1 MVENIRWLGHASFRI
16 SDGKIVYLDPWKL
29 ADGEKADL
37 ILITHSH
44 YDHCSR
50 EDIGKIQK
58 PETEIIAPADA
69 ARQLTGNVKIVKPGD
84 KITAAGIEI
93 EVVCAYNL
101 KKSFHPKAA
110 GWVGY
115 ILTIEGK
122 RIYYT
127 GDTDLIPEME
137 GITADIVLVPIGG
150 TYTMD
155 AREAAEAVKLIK
167 PEIAIPMHYGDI
179 VGSSRDAEE
188 FERLASC
195 PVKILKKGNEGI

>member
-1 MVENIRWLGHASFRI
+1 MVENIRWLGHASF
-16 SDGKIVYLDPWKL
+16 KITDNKIIYLDPWKL

-50 EDIGKIQK
+50 EDITKIQK
-58 PETEIIAPADA
+58 PETVIVAPADA
-69 ARQLTGNVKIVKPGD
+69 ASQLTGNVKVAKTGD

-93 EVVCAYNL
+93 EVVCAYNSE
-101 KKSFHPKAA
+101 KNFHPKAA
-110 GWVGY
+110 GGVGY

-122 RIYYT
+122 RIYHT

-137 GITADIVLVPIGG
+137 GIKADVLLVPVGG

-179 VGSSRDAEE
+179 VGSPEDAEE
-188 FERLASC
+188 FKKLASC
-195 PVKILKKGNEGI
+195 PVEILTRD